1 MKLLFRQKLIMILTG
16 ALCLF
21 FSESTATITIHI
33 LHPWADDTARVNY
46 GLFFQYEGNWHPGAK
61 MTKEVDDWF
70 YITIRTPGPTSSYF
84 SIASFKSSTYV
95 PQDSQVKY
103 NGGGASTG
111 IFYRDIL
118 ADMPPDSNVYIY
130 VDDLKKPPR
139 IVYEPPKSKVIRFFN
154 PWEIGAPRLVLKG
167 SKTPIRIR
175 YMPELCGWFGYYHTR
190 PDSLIFY
197 FSNSR
202 ESSETFGS
210 NGLNDKTFIDLS
222 DQFATSDTL
231 WILPS
236 LTEGEPPSITPN
248 FPGRVGN
255 CAPITLAAILRD
267 IGEHPD
273 FGQSASKCIN
283 TNNDKLPV
291 KGMVEKKLKD
301 GKIVPT
307 SKVCAHSADEWFTT
321 QTITGDYKNEQCY
334 NLTLYKNE
342 EGLYEYDTKNFFP
355 LDDFKFLDEAKK
367 VPNPNYT
374 PSKSNDSL
382 EHNFHFTMELACE
395 FEYVKGQT
403 FYFRGDDDVWVFI
416 DSQLVVDLGGL
427 HQAASDS
434 VDLDKLGL
442 KEKQTYSFKLF
453 FTERKPIN
461 SNFRVVTSINLR
473 TSSKL
478 FATITEL
485 GGSSKK
491 YDMFEK
497 VTQGQ
502 LACDQNAEVTD
513 TIKAVVEFEIQGPS
527 FPSPEKL
534 FAGSKYAGITVFPD
548 YTNITIAPDS
558 IVQFETGIYTITY
571 RSASDPS
578 QSNQITFFV
587 EKPKK
592 PLQDDNPVIDAVISA
607 GNNTGSADIVEVYYR
622 DTLRKAPDS
631 IIVAWPSLSSRKTFS
646 GTSLTWDPANKRHV
660 TVNVTGSFDNLLTSY
675 AGIDSLGMSY
685 SVDTAFANPILTS
698 KFRIRDS
705 IGPLILTASYMERQS
720 DVPDTFWLSFSE
732 ELAESTLIGN
742 SLLLIKKDTSVA
754 LTVISAVKGAA
765 NRTMVITNQL
775 GSIVPE
781 SGDSLRFIPGGPV
794 TDMFGIHPHDANRAV
809 VIGIEG
815 KPPVITSSW
824 YKDVNADGHIDV
836 VVMTFNKEVV
846 PEKIKG
852 TFSIGNMT
860 SPIINEDRIRYPG
873 SGSDKK
879 QLVFDLRG
887 YFDKEIMTTGAMTPQ
902 IEFLDFPGRQYS
914 AQVNDSAA
922 PVIVDA
928 LFAEGYLETNGTATP
943 ETLTIT
949 FSEPVLPCTSEQPFL
964 FIVRPNPNEL
974 DTLRHELYT
983 LRLNELS
990 RANDKVVY
998 TVLEVSGKGYPST
1011 SDSVYINPEA
1021 TIEDAARNVQNNTA
1035 NRRVN
1040 LKVQPIKL
1048 RFSLSAG
1055 PSPFI
1060 PGVEKVYITVDPAVR
1075 TRNEIDIHAHA
1086 YIFDPL
1092 GTCIYDTQD
1101 RSNQTIKLEWNGTN
1115 RKGRQV
1121 GTGTYLLIVEMTD
1134 MKTAQKKVEQ
1144 KKIGTRKTKL

>member
-1 MKLLFRQKLIMILTG
+1 L
-16 ALCLF
+16 
-21 FSESTATITIHI
+21 
-33 LHPWADDTARVNY
+33 D
-46 GLFFQYEGNWHPGAK
+46 
-61 MTKEVDDWF
+61 
-70 YITIRTPGPTSSYF
+70 
-84 SIASFKSSTYV
+84 
-95 PQDSQVKY
+95 
-103 NGGGASTG
+103 
-111 IFYRDIL
+111 
-118 ADMPPDSNVYIY
+118 
-130 VDDLKKPPR
+130 
-139 IVYEPPKSKVIRFFN
+139 
-154 PWEIGAPRLVLKG
+154 
-167 SKTPIRIR
+167 
-175 YMPELCGWFGYYHTR
+175 
-190 PDSLIFY
+190 
-197 FSNSR
+197 
-202 ESSETFGS
+202 
-210 NGLNDKTFIDLS
+210 DKTFIDLS

-236 LTEGEPPSITPN
+236 PAAGQPPSITPD

-255 CAPITLAAILRD
+255 CAPITLAAKLRD
-267 IGEHPD
+267 IGTHPD

-301 GKIVPT
+301 GMIVPT
-307 SKVCAHSADEWFTT
+307 STVCAHSADEWFTT
-321 QTITGDYKNEQCY
+321 QTISGDYKNEQCY

-355 LDDFKFLDEAKK
+355 LDDFKYLDADRK

-374 PSKSNDSL
+374 PARSQDSL

-478 FATITEL
+478 FATVTER

-502 LACDQNAEVTD
+502 LACDQDAEVTD
-513 TIKAVVEFEIQGPS
+513 TIKAVVEFQIQGPS

-534 FAGSKYAGITVFPD
+534 FAGSKYAGITISPD
-548 YTNITIAPDS
+548 YTNIIITPDS

-587 EKPKK
+587 EKPKN
-592 PLQDDNPVIDAVISA
+592 PLQNENPVIEAVISA
-607 GNNTGSADIVEVYYR
+607 LNNTGSADIVEVYYK

-631 IIVAWPSLSSRKTFS
+631 IIVAWPSLSSRKAFS
-646 GTSLTWDPANKRHV
+646 GTSLTWDPADKRHV
-660 TVNVTGSFDNLLTSY
+660 TINVTGSFDNQLTTF
-675 AGIDSLGMSY
+675 AGTDSLGISY
-685 SVDTAFANPILTS
+685 SVDTAFANQILTS
-698 KFRIRDS
+698 KFKIRDS
-705 IGPLILTASYMERQS
+705 IGPLIQTASYMERKS

-732 ELAESTLIGN
+732 ELAEATLIGN
-742 SLLLIKKDTSVA
+742 TLLLIKRDTSIA
-754 LTVISAVKGAA
+754 LTVISAAKVGD

-781 SGDSLRFIPGGPV
+781 SGDSLRFLPGGPV
-794 TDMFGIHPHDANRAV
+794 TDRFGIHPHDANRAV

-815 KPPVITSSW
+815 KPPIITSSW
-824 YKDVNADGHIDV
+824 YKDVNADGYIDQV
-836 VVMTFNKEVV
+836 TMTFNKDVT
-846 PEKIKG
+846 PEKIRG
-852 TFSIGNMT
+852 TFEIGSMT
-860 SPIINEDRIRYPG
+860 SSVI
-873 SGSDKK
+873 SGEKIANVGADKK
-879 QLVFDLRG
+879 QLTFDVRG
-887 YFDKEIMTTGAMTPQ
+887 NFEKQIATSGLMTPH

-914 AQVNDSAA
+914 APINDSAA
-922 PVIVDA
+922 PVILDA
-928 LFAEGYLETNGTATP
+928 LFAEGYLATNGTATP
-943 ETLTIT
+943 ETLTVT
-949 FSEPVLPCTSEQPFL
+949 FSEPVLPGDSGQL
-964 FIVRPNPNEL
+964 FIFIVKQNANEA
-974 DTLRHELYT
+974 YT
-983 LRLNELS
+983 LKLKELS
-990 RANDKVVY
+990 RISNTVSY

-1011 SDSVYINPEA
+1011 SDSLYINPEA
-1021 TIEDAARNVQNNTA
+1021 TVEDAANNVQNNAA
-1035 NRRVN
+1035 NRRVK

-1055 PSPFI
+1055 PTPFV
-1060 PGVEKVYITVDPAVR
+1060 PGVEKILITVDPAVR

-1086 YIFDPL
+1086 YVFDPL

-1101 RSNQTIKLEWNGTN
+1101 RSNQAIKLEWNGTN

-1144 KKIGTRKTKL
+1144 RKIGARKTKL